1 MEDEKIRPKIL
12 GLFLVFFV
20 VQLAV
25 NLGNYTSLIYSAVS
39 FAGVSKPAFLVT
51 FQTLGSLLAFLLLNS
66 PKSTFSHKIS
76 LPVLLLLNAVFALLS
91 ANLFNFYVWIGFV
104 MVRITLSTILVS
116 RLQALLPVIAVS
128 KEATQHHSKSMQS
141 LYMFASLLTLSLSPI
156 VQKVFGVANVYL
168 LDMMFMLVLCP
179 VVILSGLS
187 SVSETTGQDVKSAG
201 MGKLSFAEI
210 LSFSPYV
217 VWMWLVAG
225 SFHIIEI
232 PYLTKIVKTSSAE
245 LTVLFLIAGIG
256 AILGSVFVP
265 KKFISVHKNKTA
277 LLSTVL
283 ISVVSLVYLRTVNLP
298 LIMGILFFLGIFNAV
313 FNISVANI
321 IYEKVPGGKQ
331 TAAFAFYRLNS
342 NFCIIAAAVV
352 MSALN
357 DIGLAFRGQLL
368 LTGVAV
374 LLFAGL
380 TVTAGKLKE
389 ETV

>member
-1 MEDEKIRPKIL
+1 MEGKKISPKIS
-12 GLFLVFFV
+12 GLFIVFFV

-39 FAGVSKPAFLVT
+39 FPGISKPAFLVT
-51 FQTLGSLLAFLLLNS
+51 FQTLGSLLAFMLLNS
-66 PKSTFSHKIS
+66 PKAAFFHRLS
-76 LPVLLLLNAVFALLS
+76 LLWLLLLNALFALLS
-91 ANLFNFYVWIGFV
+91 ASLFNFYVWIGFV
-104 MVRITLSTILVS
+104 MVRITLSTMLVA

-128 KEATQHHSKSMQS
+128 KEATQHHSKFMQS
-141 LYMFASLLTLSLSPI
+141 LYMFASLVTLSLSPI
-156 VQKVFGVANVYL
+156 FQKVLGVANVYL
-168 LDMMFMLVLCP
+168 IDMVFMLVLCP

-187 SVSETTGQDVKSAG
+187 TVSETSGDDVKNAG

-245 LTVLFLIAGIG
+245 LTVLFLLAGTG

-321 IYEKVPGGKQ
+321 IYDKVPGGKQ

-357 DIGLAFRGQLL
+357 DISLAFRGQLL
-368 LTGVAV
+368 LTVLAV
-374 LLFAGL
+374 VLFAGL
-380 TVTAGKLKE
+380 TGVDGKLKE
-389 ETV
+389 KIA